1 MYFYDEKLTY
11 EDRLNSQLD
20 SLENTEELFNELHRY
35 S

>member
-20 SLENTEELFNELHRY
+20 NLESTEELFNDIYRQI
-35 S
+35 

>member
-20 SLENTEELFNELHRY
+20 SLESTEELFTDIYRQI
-35 S
+35 